1 MSSALPK
8 QASNKPRNNSIFIMS
23 RAWCHRALL
32 MIVVAMMAMTACHH
46 VVEED
51 GKVRDDLPLDSLRDG
66 DLVFREG
73 IGPESEAVLQ
83 LDSAGGRYSHVGIV
97 IGDNGK
103 WKVVHAVPG
112 ESDDGID
119 RVKIEPI
126 DTFFLSTRAEHG
138 AIMRLKGCDGATASK
153 AAQQAAHYAK
163 QGVPFDYNYS
173 WVDTTRLYCTQLIAV
188 AYSSADVNILQHV
201 TRMNDLNTKNIIIFP
216 NDIARNDSLQIIYK
230 F

>member
-1 MSSALPK
+1 MSK
-8 QASNKPRNNSIFIMS
+8 
-23 RAWCHRALL
+23 AWCHRALL
-32 MIVVAMMAMTACHH
+32 MAVVAVVAMAVACMR

-73 IGPESEAVLQ
+73 IGPESQAVLQ
-83 LDSAGGRYSHVGIV
+83 LDSTSGQYSHVGIV
-97 IGDNGK
+97 VGDNGK

-112 ESDDGID
+112 ESDAGID
-119 RVKIEPI
+119 RVKIEPL

-138 AIMRLKGCDGATASK
+138 SIMRLRGCDDITAQK
-153 AAQQAAHYAK
+153 AAHEAAQYARR
-163 QGVPFDYNYS
+163 GVPFDYNYS

-188 AYSSADVNILQHV
+188 AYSSAGVNILQHV
-201 TRMNDLNTKNIIIFP
+201 TRMSEMNTKNIIIFP
-216 NDIARNDSLQIIYK
+216 SDIASNDSLRVIFK